1 MTMGITD
8 ARSTQNENFVSIHT
22 PLPSDFK
29 FKLSLTSSISAPLS
43 VSKCSVPS
51 QSCASCRSNFQYRN
65 IIFRENIPVGAV
77 LVNNIEQGGVIRALI
92 EQKRP
97 IEEPLERLTSP
108 HFNFAKLLTLFLIS
122 FFCMLSTPES
132 SPAQIYDVGPGKSHE
147 TLSTINWPNLQAGD
161 EVRIHWQAVPYRS
174 KIGLRS
180 RGTADHPIRIV
191 GAAGPNGERPIISG
205 QNATTPPSLDGF
217 FQREWTESLGVI
229 VIHRGPSD
237 EWGYKPGYIEIEGL
251 RLEGGN
257 EGNTYQGMDG
267 NTYAYFDG
275 AGGIWAVLVE
285 HFTVRNCEITDNGN
299 GLFILSKNSQEE
311 FSQDALIE
319 GNHIHGNGVVGS
331 DQEHNIYTQVAG
343 ITFQYNR
350 IGPMRAHS
358 GGIALKDRS
367 ADTVIRYNWI
377 ESGARTLDLVEPEDS
392 YEILMHKEGFH
403 DTWVYGNIFIN
414 EQSEIYPFAVNMFHY
429 GGDMGETEIYRKG
442 TLHFFHNTVYIKADQ
457 PDVWYV
463 RLFDLST
470 LDETVVLRNNVF
482 YLNGTS
488 DFYLARESG
497 HHIFEGTNWI
507 SSGWTPHHPDAQWNP
522 FYGTITT
529 HTAPL
534 TGTDPE
540 FTDPESHDFTLAFG
554 SPLVDAAAPLPSSIA
569 ESHDIDRQYR
579 IHGESITR
587 TTKGD
592 GPDIGALESGGS
604 TDPDDN
610 DNSDDPNSENPDPD
624 ETDPAT
630 DPNASNDPGP
640 SMDLKPIIGI
650 DVANA
655 PSLVMQNSTISLTLR
670 IRPKNYIGVKCDWWI
685 IHATPSEIRYFDLTT
700 MAFQSGLQQSF
711 QGGLFAFEGVQL
723 PVTLHEAGEHLFYFC
738 VDTLAD
744 GILNI
749 ENHGE
754 SGDKAEQLF
763 FEFSSITVKGEEK
776 PEPPDPVAGSGFITY
791 MLDGNAY
798 RIEAKS
804 GSAPENISQRL
815 NPLSPGIDILVNA
828 SPNGEWLIF
837 SSERHP
843 DCMGWAC
850 LMLAD
855 GDLTGLTPV
864 MADGNVIHEEG
875 TSAIDSTG
883 TKIVFSMEEGA
894 HTRDLFIVEKN
905 GDRWGAPRVLTA
917 QSPFAYNNTPAFSDD
932 GSRVLFECGDEPY
945 MNKSICQVHVD
956 GTAFQTLFSPDAR
969 FTAARTPDY
978 APDGTIVTELDSVE
992 NGESIYR
999 ISPDTGSITPINLSF
1014 SNDNSPCVL
1023 SDGRIASLWLNREGG
1038 EGLHELKIMNS
1049 DGSGDFMLLMD
1060 IDILDAVL
1068 GCNK

>member
-1 MTMGITD
+1 
-8 ARSTQNENFVSIHT
+8 
-22 PLPSDFK
+22 
-29 FKLSLTSSISAPLS
+29 
-43 VSKCSVPS
+43 
-51 QSCASCRSNFQYRN
+51 
-65 IIFRENIPVGAV
+65 
-77 LVNNIEQGGVIRALI
+77 
-92 EQKRP
+92 
-97 IEEPLERLTSP
+97 
-108 HFNFAKLLTLFLIS
+108 
-122 FFCMLSTPES
+122 MLSTPAN

-147 TLSTINWPNLQAGD
+147 NLSTINWPNLQAGD
-161 EVRIHWQAVPYRS
+161 TVQIHWQAAPYRS

-191 GAAGPNGERPIISG
+191 GVPGPNGERPIISG
-205 QNATTPPSLDGF
+205 ENASTSPSLNGF

-251 RLEGGN
+251 RIEGGN
-257 EGNTYQGMDG
+257 EDNTYQGMDG

-285 HFTVRNCEITDNGN
+285 HFTVRDCEITDNGN
-299 GLFILSKNSQEE
+299 GLFILSKNSEE
-311 FSQDALIE
+311 ESSRDALIE
-319 GNHIHGNGVVGS
+319 GNHIHANGVVGS

-367 ADTVIRYNWI
+367 AGTVIRYNWI

-392 YEILMHKEGFH
+392 YEILMQEESFH
-403 DTWVYGNIFIN
+403 DTWVYGNIIIN
-414 EQSEIYPFAVNMFHY
+414 EQSETTPFAVNMFHY

-442 TLHFFHNTVYIKADQ
+442 TLHFFHNTVYIEADQ

-488 DFYLARESG
+488 EFYLARESG
-497 HHIFEGTNWI
+497 HHIFEGNNWI
-507 SSGWTPHHPDAQWNP
+507 SSGWTHHHPDAQWNP
-522 FYGTITT
+522 FYGTITIT
-529 HTAPL
+529 TAPL
-534 TGTDPE
+534 TGTDPG
-540 FTDPESHDFTLAFG
+540 FTDAANHDFTLKPG
-554 SPLVDAAAPLPSSIA
+554 SPLVDAAAPLPSSITA
-569 ESHDIDRQYR
+569 SHDIDRQYR
-579 IHGESITR
+579 IHEGDITR
-587 TTKGD
+587 TAKGS
-592 GPDIGALESGGS
+592 GPDIGAMESGGS

-610 DNSDDPNSENPDPD
+610 DNPDDPNSENP
-624 ETDPAT
+624 AT
-630 DPNASNDPGP
+630 DPNASDDPGL
-640 SMDLKPIIGI
+640 SMNLEPVIGI

-655 PSLVMQNSTISLTLR
+655 PSTVMQNSTISLTLH
-670 IRPKNYIGVKCDWWI
+670 IRPEDYIGVKGDWWI

-700 MAFQSGLQQSF
+700 MAFQPGLQMSF

-723 PVTLHEAGEHLFYFC
+723 PVTLHEPGDHFFYFG

-744 GILNI
+744 GILNVGTDGG
-749 ENHGE
+749 NDDPRG
-754 SGDKAEQLF
+754 QLF
-763 FEFSSITVKGEEK
+763 FGFSSITVKAEEK
-776 PEPPDPVAGSGFITY
+776 PDPVTGSGFITY

-798 RIEAKS
+798 RIEAKP
-804 GSAPENISQRL
+804 GSAPKNLSQSL
-815 NPLSPGIDILVNA
+815 NQLSPGIDFLVNA
-828 SPNGEWLIF
+828 SPNGEWLVF

-843 DCMGWAC
+843 DCIGWAC
-850 LMLAD
+850 LMLAN
-855 GDLTGLTPV
+855 GDLTSLTPV

-875 TSAIDSTG
+875 TSAVDSTG
-883 TKIVFSMEEGA
+883 TQIIFSMEGED
-894 HTRDLFIVEKN
+894 HTRDLFMVEKKSGN
-905 GDRWGAPRVLTA
+905 WGAPTVLTA
-917 QSPFAYNNTPAFSDD
+917 QSPFSYNSTPAFSDD
-932 GSRVLFECGDEPY
+932 GSRIVFECGDEPY
-945 MNKSICQVHVD
+945 MNKSICQVNVD
-956 GTAFQTLFSPDAR
+956 GTAFQTLFSPDHR

-992 NGESIYR
+992 NGEAIYR
-999 ISPDTGSITPINLSF
+999 ISPYTGSITPINLSF

-1023 SDGRIASLWLNREGG
+1023 NDGRIASLWLNREGG

-1060 IDILDAVL
+1060 VDILDAVL
-1068 GCNK
+1068 GCTQ